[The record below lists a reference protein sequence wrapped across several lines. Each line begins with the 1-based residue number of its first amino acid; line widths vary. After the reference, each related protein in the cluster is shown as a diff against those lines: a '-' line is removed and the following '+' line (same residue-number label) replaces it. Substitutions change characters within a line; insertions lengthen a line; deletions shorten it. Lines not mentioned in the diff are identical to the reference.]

1 MSDKV
6 GIGLVGLGMA
16 GRTHVR
22 EIEHIDGA
30 STVAVFGRTRE
41 KVEAFAE
48 QFGVPNVYT
57 DYGAFLADPDV
68 DVVDVL
74 LPHGS
79 HRDYAVPAADA
90 GKHVVVEKPLELDLN
105 RAREIIDACDRNGVT
120 LGVIYQMRFGVWARR
135 VKAAVEAGE
144 LGELIL
150 VDGIEKAFRDPEYYA
165 RDPWRGTREMEGAGC
180 LMTQSIHVI
189 DLLQWIAGPVTSVN
203 GIVRTARHDIEVP
216 DLSVARLTYANGAP
230 GMLESSTAISP
241 ALRSRVEV
249 HGKNG
254 SVIFNPEYDHLYYW
268 SVEGVDEGPV
278 ESSLTFPFLDTPDP
292 NEFPE
297 ERHRQALTDIL
308 EAIAEGRH
316 PLVPGIEA
324 LKSLAIVLAIE
335 ESARTGCDTPVADVS
350 SGG

>member
-1 MSDKV
+1 MSDEV

-22 EIEHIDGA
+22 EIAYVEGA
-30 STVAVFGRTRE
+30 STTAVFGRSRE
-41 KVEAFAE
+41 KGEAFAA
-48 QFGVPNVYT
+48 QFGVPKVYT
-57 DYGAFLADPDV
+57 DYDAFLADPDV
-68 DVVDVL
+68 HVVDIL
-74 LPHGS
+74 TPHGV

-90 GKHVVVEKPLELDLN
+90 RKHVVVEKPIELDLE
-105 RAREIIDACDRNGVT
+105 RSREIIDACARNGVT

-135 VKAAVEAGE
+135 LKRAIDDGE
-144 LGELIL
+144 LGELLL

-189 DLLQWIAGPVTSVN
+189 DLLQWLAGPVTAVS
-203 GIVRTARHDIEVP
+203 GFVRTARHDIEVP
-216 DLSVARLTYANGAP
+216 DLSVARFTYASGAP
-230 GMLESSTAISP
+230 GMLESSTAILP

-249 HGKNG
+249 HGTEG

-268 SVEGVDEGPV
+268 DVGGRQEGPV
-278 ESSLTFPFLDTPDP
+278 ETGLAFPFPDTPDP

-297 ERHRQALTDIL
+297 ERHRLALTDIL
-308 EAIAEGRH
+308 EAIADGRE
-316 PLVPGIEA
+316 PLVAGAEA

-335 ESARTGCDTPVADVS
+335 ESARTRCEAEVLDTS
-350 SGG
+350 IG

>member
-1 MSDKV
+1 MGDKV

-22 EIEHIDGA
+22 EIAHVDGA
-30 STVAVFGRTRE
+30 TTAAVFGRSKE
-41 KVEAFAE
+41 KAEAFAE
-48 QFGVPNVYT
+48 QFGVPKVYT
-57 DYGAFLADPDV
+57 DYEAFLADPDV
-68 DVVDVL
+68 NVVDIL
-74 LPHGS
+74 TPHGV

-90 GKHVVVEKPLELDLN
+90 GKHVVVEKPIELDLE
-105 RAREIIDACDRNGVT
+105 RSREIIDACDRNGVT

-135 VKAAVEAGE
+135 LKQAVDDGE
-144 LGELIL
+144 LGELLL
-150 VDGIEKAFRDPEYYA
+150 VDGIEKALRDPEYYS

-189 DLLQWIAGPVTSVN
+189 DLLQWLAGPVTSVS

-249 HGKNG
+249 HGHNG
-254 SVIFNPEYDHLYYW
+254 SAIINPEYDHLYFW
-268 SVEGVDEGPV
+268 DIGGKQEGPV
-278 ESSLTFPFLDTPDP
+278 ESGVKFPFLDTPDP

-297 ERHRQALTDIL
+297 ERHRLALTDIL
-308 EAIAEGRH
+308 EAIAEGRE
-316 PLVPGIEA
+316 PLVPGSEA

-335 ESARTGCDTPVADVS
+335 ESSRTGCETPVMDTGIAS
-350 SGG
+350 